1 VEAVVKRWQR
11 VAGLA
16 QAVRMIEKRLAR
28 AERDGRDAVLLVAL
42 VQRLRARLARE
53 RLAWEGVKGA

>member
-1 VEAVVKRWQR
+1 M
-11 VAGLA
+11 G
-16 QAVRMIEKRLAR
+16 QAVRMVEKRLAR

-53 RLAWEGVKGA
+53 RLAWEGVRDA

>member
-1 VEAVVKRWQR
+1 MKRWQK
-11 VAGLA
+11 VSALA
-16 QAVRMIEKRLAR
+16 QAVRMVEKRLAR

-53 RLAWEGVKGA
+53 RLAWEGVRDA

>member
-1 VEAVVKRWQR
+1 
-11 VAGLA
+11 LA
-16 QAVRMIEKRLAR
+16 QAVRMVEKRLAR

>member
-1 VEAVVKRWQR
+1 MKRWQR

-16 QAVRMIEKRLAR
+16 QAVRMVEKRLAR
-28 AERDGRDAVLLVAL
+28 AERDGRDGRDAVLLVAL

-53 RLAWEGVKGA
+53 RLAWEGVRNA